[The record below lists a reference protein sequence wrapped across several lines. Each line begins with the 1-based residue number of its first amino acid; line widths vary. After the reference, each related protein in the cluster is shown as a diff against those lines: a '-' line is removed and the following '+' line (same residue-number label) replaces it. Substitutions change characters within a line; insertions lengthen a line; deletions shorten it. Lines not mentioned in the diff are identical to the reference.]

1 MFRNFR
7 LPRWE
12 AYTMTNK
19 NNEVACRCDACRKAS
34 TNEKGLMWVWDAC
47 AQEVVPFRDLE
58 VRA

>member
-1 MFRNFR
+1 
-7 LPRWE
+7 
-12 AYTMTNK
+12 MTNK